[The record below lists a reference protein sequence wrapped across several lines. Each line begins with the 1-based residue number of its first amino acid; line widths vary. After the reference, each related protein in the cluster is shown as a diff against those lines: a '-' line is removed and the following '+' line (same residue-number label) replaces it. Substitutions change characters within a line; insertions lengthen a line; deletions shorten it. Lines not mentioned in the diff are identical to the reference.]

1 MFKART
7 RRRRIRRVSPK
18 RAFSALIG
26 LVALAVYLVLSPP
39 EESATTIECPQS
51 QYAPSQRL
59 RVCSWNVH
67 NYNVSNRRVN
77 GVWRAYPKPES
88 ERDAVCAALKAIDAD
103 VVLLQEMG
111 DKTYLEDLLARL
123 RKAGVNY
130 AFAAVAKFDSP
141 SRLAI
146 LSKIAPRKVFDFS
159 DTAFFFDGQNKYSPR
174 GALGVEIRAANLQL
188 YAFSVHLKSKVNA
201 KKSDEK
207 FTPFR
212 HAELRAISARI
223 RSVAKKGSKIL
234 VAGDLNAEPA
244 KPLLRNAKTFEL
256 VEQADSRGLAY
267 TYHWAKRDLFF
278 RYDFFLAANLRP
290 PEISNAFVVSGT
302 QNASDH
308 RPIYVDIKLEELSA
322 EK

>member
-26 LVALAVYLVLSPP
+26 LVALAVYLVFSPP

-234 VAGDLNAEPA
+234 VAGDFNDEPA

-267 TYHWAKRDLFF
+267 TYHWAKRELLF

-290 PEISNAFVVSGT
+290 PEISKAFVVSGT

>member
-7 RRRRIRRVSPK
+7 RRHRIRRVSPK

-26 LVALAVYLVLSPP
+26 LFALAVWLVCAPP
-39 EESATTIECPQS
+39 EENATTIQCPQS

-59 RVCSWNVH
+59 RVCTWNIH

-77 GVWRAYPKPES
+77 GVWRSYPKPES

-103 VVLLQEMG
+103 IVLLQEMG

-123 RKAGVNY
+123 KKAGADY
-130 AFAAVAKFDSP
+130 EFAAVSKFDSP

-146 LSKIAPRKVFDFS
+146 LSKIAPQKVFDFS
-159 DTAFFFDGQNKYSPR
+159 DTAFFFDGQNRYSPR
-174 GALGVEIRAANLQL
+174 GALGIEVRAANLQL
-188 YAFSVHLKSKVNA
+188 LAFSVHLKSKVNA
-201 KKSDEK
+201 RKGDEK

-223 RSVAKKGSKIL
+223 RSAAKKNSKIL
-234 VAGDLNAEPA
+234 VAGDFNDEPA
-244 KPLLRNAKTFEL
+244 KPLLRNAKAFEL

-278 RYDFFLAANLRP
+278 KYDFFLAANLRP
-290 PEISNAFVVSGT
+290 PEISKAFVVSGT
-302 QNASDH
+302 QKASDH
-308 RPIYVDIKLEELSA
+308 RPVYVDIKLRDAPREN
-322 EK
+322 